1 MGLYCGVDLHYNNHV
16 ITVIDEA
23 DRRLY
28 EKRHA
33 NALAGTVGVLER
45 FRDEL
50 VGVAV
55 ESTFN
60 WYWLVDG
67 LMDAGF
73 PVRLVNTTKVQQYS
87 GLKHSDDWHD
97 AFWLAHLMRL
107 GILPTGYI
115 YPKEQRGIRDLAR
128 QRMRL
133 VQHRSSHIVS
143 VQNQIWRSSAVRLD
157 AGTIRGERPSVEW
170 PTLSDRYVTMSV
182 QATRAVSDTL
192 GEQIEELERT
202 LLSLVKPTPMHR
214 LLSTVVGI
222 GSVLALVI
230 ALEIGDIGRFPNAGD
245 FASYCRLV
253 DSRKT
258 SNNKKKG
265 EGNRKNGNPYLAWA
279 FMEAAQFALR
289 YLPEAKRFY
298 ERKRRQRHMV
308 LAKKALAHKLARACY
323 RMLREDVPFER
334 ERLFAA

>member
-1 MGLYCGVDLHYNNHV
+1 V
-16 ITVIDEA
+16 VIDEE
-23 DRRLY
+23 DKRVFQKRLNNDLSLTL
-28 EKRHA
+28 E
-33 NALAGTVGVLER
+33 ALRL
-45 FRDEL
+45 FRETL
-50 VGVAV
+50 QGIAV

-67 LMDAGF
+67 LQEAGY
-73 PVRLVNTTKVQQYS
+73 PVQLVNTAAVSQYDGLKYS
-87 GLKHSDDWHD
+87 GDQRD
-97 AFWLAHLMRL
+97 AFHLAHLMRL

-115 YPKEQRGIRDLAR
+115 YPKEQRGLRDLAR

-143 VQNQIWRSSAVRLD
+143 VQNQVWRSSAVRLD
-157 AGTIRGERPSVEW
+157 AGTIRGKRPSIEW
-170 PTLSDRYVTMSV
+170 PTLSDRYVTQSV
-182 QATRAVSDTL
+182 EATRAVIDTL
-192 GEQIEELERT
+192 GEQIEQLERT
-202 LLSLVKPTPMHR
+202 LLSLMKPTPMYR
-214 LLSTVVGI
+214 LLNTVVGI
-222 GSVLALVI
+222 GPVLAFVI
-230 ALEIGDIGRFPNAGD
+230 ALEIGDISRFPSAGD

-253 DSRKT
+253 DSQKT

-298 ERKRRQRHMV
+298 ERKRRQRHRV
-308 LAKKALAHKLARACY
+308 LAKKALAHKIARACY
-323 RMLREDVPFER
+323 RMLREEVAFER

>member
-1 MGLYCGVDLHYNNHV
+1 MGLYCGVDLHSNNHV

-133 VQHRSSHIVS
+133 VQHRSLSRVIQFSPLVVIENS
-143 VQNQIWRSSAVRLD
+143 PPYFSS
-157 AGTIRGERPSVEW
+157 
-170 PTLSDRYVTMSV
+170 
-182 QATRAVSDTL
+182 
-192 GEQIEELERT
+192 
-202 LLSLVKPTPMHR
+202 
-214 LLSTVVGI
+214 
-222 GSVLALVI
+222 
-230 ALEIGDIGRFPNAGD
+230 
-245 FASYCRLV
+245 
-253 DSRKT
+253 
-258 SNNKKKG
+258 
-265 EGNRKNGNPYLAWA
+265 
-279 FMEAAQFALR
+279 LR
-289 YLPEAKRFY
+289 YS
-298 ERKRRQRHMV
+298 
-308 LAKKALAHKLARACY
+308 AL
-323 RMLREDVPFER
+323 
-334 ERLFAA
+334 LFGRVRP

>member
-1 MGLYCGVDLHYNNHV
+1 MGLYCGVDLHSNNHV
-16 ITVIDEA
+16 VTVID
-23 DRRLY
+23 DNDHRLY
-28 EKRHA
+28 EKRHP
-33 NALAGTVGVLER
+33 NKLADTAAVLER
-45 FRDEL
+45 YRSEL

-73 PVRLVNTTKVQQYS
+73 PVRLVNTTAVQQYS
-87 GLKHSDDWHD
+87 GLKHGDDWHD

-115 YPKEQRGIRDLAR
+115 YPKGQRGLRDLAR

-133 VQHRSSHIVS
+133 VQHRSSHVVS

-157 AGTIRGERPSVEW
+157 AATIRGKRRSVEW
-170 PTLSDRYVTMSV
+170 PAVADAYVTMSV
-182 QATRAVSDTL
+182 EATRAVIDTL
-192 GEQIEELERT
+192 GEQIEQLEAT
-202 LLSLVKPTPMHR
+202 LLAQAKPTPMYR
-214 LLSTVVGI
+214 LLNTVVGI
-222 GSVLALVI
+222 GPVLALVI
-230 ALEIGDIGRFPNAGD
+230 ALEIGDISRFRSAGD

-253 DSRKT
+253 DSKRT

-289 YLPEAKRFY
+289 YLPQAKRFY

-308 LAKKALAHKLARACY
+308 LAKKALAHKIARACY
-323 RMLREDVPFER
+323 RMLREEVPFER